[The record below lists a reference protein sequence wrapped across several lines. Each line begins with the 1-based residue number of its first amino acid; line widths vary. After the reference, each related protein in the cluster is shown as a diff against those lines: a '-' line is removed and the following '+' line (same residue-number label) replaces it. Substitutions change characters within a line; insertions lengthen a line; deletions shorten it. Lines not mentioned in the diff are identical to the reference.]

1 MARCRYPTANKSM
14 TGNQDYAEKG
24 QRYPK
29 LHRWTPDVAI
39 GDLRQLQPTWDA
51 AMGNTPAENDAG
63 VAFEGEDSE
72 AKNDVAVGND
82 NKPKSG

>member
-1 MARCRYPTANKSM
+1 
-14 TGNQDYAEKG
+14 
-24 QRYPK
+24 
-29 LHRWTPDVAI
+29 
-39 GDLRQLQPTWDA
+39 
-51 AMGNTPAENDAG
+51 MGNTPAENDAG